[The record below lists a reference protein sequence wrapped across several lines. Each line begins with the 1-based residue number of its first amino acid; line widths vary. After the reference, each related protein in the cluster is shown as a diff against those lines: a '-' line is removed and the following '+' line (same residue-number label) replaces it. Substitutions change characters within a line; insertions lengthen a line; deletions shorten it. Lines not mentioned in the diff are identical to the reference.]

1 MLSVAKFK
9 TEEEVIEIANDTA
22 YGLGAGLHS
31 STSRLILLLLHH
43 AGIRLHRPKRP
54 TVLPWKL
61 NFTSAY
67 GRRSSMETARRVH
80 RWSYTTLT
88 ITCSAHR

>member
-31 STSRLILLLLHH
+31 STSRLIPLHH
-43 AGIRLHRPKRP
+43 DPIRLHRPKRP
-54 TVLPWKL
+54 MVLLWKL
-61 NFTSAY
+61 EFTSAC
-67 GRRSSMETARRVH
+67 GRRLSMETAPRVH
-80 RWSYTTLT
+80 RWSDTTLT